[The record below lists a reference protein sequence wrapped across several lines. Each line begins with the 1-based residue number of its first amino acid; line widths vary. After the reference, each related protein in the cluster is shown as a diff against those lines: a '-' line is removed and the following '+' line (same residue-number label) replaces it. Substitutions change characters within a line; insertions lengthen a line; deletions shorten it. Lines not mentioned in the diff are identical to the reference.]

1 MRFLTLIAFM
11 ACIPAANWLIGNAGT
26 VCIPDGPCLIPV
38 GFGYMAPSGVL
49 VVGAALVLR
58 DMVQQSLGLKWA
70 MGAILIGAAL
80 SGFVSPAEIAIA
92 SGLSFLVSEMADT
105 AVYTPLRKRGFVLAL
120 IASSIVGSI
129 VDSVVFLYV
138 AFGSLEYLTGQV
150 IGKTWAVLAVVAM
163 FCAIRHSRRFN
174 TQQRER

>member
-1 MRFLTLIAFM
+1 MRRFLTLFAFM

-49 VVGAALVLR
+49 VIGLALVLR

-70 MGAILIGAAL
+70 LGAIVAGAAL
-80 SGFVSPAEIAIA
+80 SGFVAPAALALA
-92 SGLSFLVSEMADT
+92 SGLAFMISETADT

-120 IASSIVGSI
+120 IASSIVGGI
-129 VDSVVFLYV
+129 VDSAAFLYI
-138 AFGSLEYLTGQV
+138 AFGSLDHLTGQV
-150 IGKTWAVLAVVAM
+150 IGKTWAVLAVVAV
-163 FCAIRHSRRFN
+163 FYAVTRARRQRAI
-174 TQQRER
+174 